1 MSSVGDRLDA
11 LRKAIRYYA
20 YRYYVLDDP
29 AVSDAEYDA
38 VWREL
43 VALEHDHPEL
53 VTPDSPTQRV
63 PGAPSDRFA
72 RVRHPAPILSLANA
86 FGPAELNAWHDRFLK
101 LLPEELQ
108 ASIQYVVEP
117 KIDGLSVVLV
127 YEDGRFVLGA
137 TRGDGE
143 VGEDITAN
151 LRTVKAVPLRIPLP
165 PAPLSAG
172 IPTPPA
178 PLSVGIPTPPA
189 PLPAREG
196 EGRAPARLVV
206 RGEIY
211 TPVADFHRFNARQ
224 EQTGERTYAN
234 PRNFA
239 AGSLRQLDARITAG
253 RPLKLWVYQIIA
265 LEDAGAD
272 APRTQWETLDYLQV
286 LGFPVEARIRYFSDW
301 DAVVAYCEAWGQAER
316 HRLPYEA
323 DGLVIKIDDF
333 AIQER
338 LGYVGKDP
346 RWAIAYKYPAEEA
359 VARLLDIK
367 VNVGRTGTLNP
378 YAVLDPVQ
386 VGGVTVTNATLHN
399 EDYIR
404 EKDIR
409 VGDMVAVKRAGEV
422 IPQVLRPLLELRT
435 GEEKVWQM
443 PDRCPACGEQ
453 AIRVAGEAAWYCVNS
468 ACPAQLVRSVEHF
481 VSRGALDIAGF
492 GIRQAEL
499 FVELGFVK
507 DLADIYYLDA
517 AKLVELEGF
526 GEKKV
531 ANLMSAIAA
540 SKSQPPARLLTALGI
555 QGVGEVVA
563 EDLMSHYDSLDAL
576 AAAPLAELQA
586 IPGIG
591 PVLAQSIADWFAQEP
606 NQHVLARLKAA
617 GVTTAQ
623 APRAAAQTGALP
635 LAGLT
640 FVITGT
646 LPTLSRDQ
654 AKDLVKT
661 YGGKVTDSVSKN
673 TSYLLAGEAA
683 GSKLAKAQQ
692 LGVPVIAEDELRRM
706 IRP

>member
-1 MSSVGDRLDA
+1 MPGLEERLDI
-11 LRKAIRYYA
+11 LRKAIAYYA

-29 AVSDAEYDA
+29 AISDAEYDA
-38 VWREL
+38 LWREL
-43 VALEHDHPEL
+43 VALESAHPEL
-53 VTPDSPTQRV
+53 ITSDSPTQRV
-63 PGAPSDRFA
+63 PGAPSDRFSK
-72 RVRHPAPILSLANA
+72 VRHPAPILSLGNA
-86 FGPAELNAWHDRFLK
+86 FGPAELNAWRDRFLK
-101 LLPEELQ
+101 LLPEDLQ
-108 ASIQYVVEP
+108 AGIQYVVEP
-117 KIDGLSVVLV
+117 KIDGLSVVLT
-127 YEDGRFVLGA
+127 YEEGRFVLGA

-151 LRTVKAVPLRIPLP
+151 LRTVKVVPLRVPVEGSGTRGQESGGGGPASSFVLRP
-165 PAPLSAG
+165 PS
-172 IPTPPA
+172 
-178 PLSVGIPTPPA
+178 
-189 PLPAREG
+189 
-196 EGRAPARLVV
+196 RLVV
-206 RGEIY
+206 RGEVY
-211 TPVADFHRFNARQ
+211 TPIADFQEFNARQ

-253 RPLKLWVYQIIA
+253 RPLKLWVYQIVA
-265 LEDAGAD
+265 LEGAD
-272 APRTQWETLDYLQV
+272 APATQAATLDMLRAF
-286 LGFPVEARIRYFSDW
+286 GFPVEGRIRSFDDW
-301 DAVVAYCEAWGQAER
+301 DALAAYCEAWGQAER
-316 HRLPYEA
+316 SRLPYEA
-323 DGLVIKIDDF
+323 DGLVIKIDDV
-333 AIQER
+333 ALQER

-359 VARLLDIK
+359 LTRLLDIK

-422 IPQVLRPLLELRT
+422 IPQVLRPLVELRT
-435 GEEKVWQM
+435 GEERVWQM
-443 PDRCPACGEQ
+443 PERCPACGEQ
-453 AIRVAGEAAWYCVNS
+453 AVRVAGEAAWYCVNS

-481 VSRGALDIAGF
+481 VSRSAMDIAGF

-499 FVELGFVK
+499 FVELGFIK
-507 DLADIYYLDA
+507 DLADVYYLDA
-517 AKLVELEGF
+517 AKLIELEGF

-531 ANLMSAIAA
+531 ANLMAAIEA
-540 SKSQPPARLLTALGI
+540 SKARPPARLLIALGI

-591 PVLAQSIADWFAQEP
+591 PILAQSIVDWFAQTP

-617 GVTTAQ
+617 GVTMAQ
-623 APRAAAQTGALP
+623 AKAEVEAETQP
-635 LAGLT
+635 LAGFT

-654 AKDLVKT
+654 AKDLIKE

-683 GSKLAKAQQ
+683 GSKLTKAQQ
-692 LGVPVIAEDELRRM
+692 LGVPVIAEEDLRRM
-706 IRP
+706 IG